1 MRPKYLGEPKDDVG
15 MVLIMTSIGAANMG
29 CWYGLYRLFRKV
41 GIRKSL
47 FLLASLATV
56 IVGLAVGIT
65 HVFPLIIINMDGP
78 SEEGDKSWRIP
89 QQ

>member
-15 MVLIMTSIGAANMG
+15 MMLIMTSIGAANMG

-56 IVGLAVGIT
+56 IVGLAVGIAQ
-65 HVFPLIIINMDGP
+65 VFPLIIINLDGP
-78 SEEGDKSWRIP
+78 SREDDESWRIP
-89 QQ
+89 RQ